1 MHILL
6 CDKIDSGKSA
16 FLVELLHRLD
26 AAKEAASGWA
36 TPAFIEGG
44 EKRGHD
50 FVAIENGQIKKR
62 IPFTRMHPF
71 PSSASFSYLA
81 GDSPEAAAFRACPYH
96 FNSEVFERAEG
107 IAEKAAFPEGK
118 RSVFIIDEIGPLEL
132 FAQSGFYLAA
142 HKAFEKAPKTV
153 TVVRKGLEED
163 LRRAFPL
170 LSFTVSG
177 LADKAGIAQA
187 LALPLPDL

>member
-96 FNSEVFERAEG
+96 FNSE
-107 IAEKAAFPEGK
+107 
-118 RSVFIIDEIGPLEL
+118 
-132 FAQSGFYLAA
+132 
-142 HKAFEKAPKTV
+142 
-153 TVVRKGLEED
+153 
-163 LRRAFPL
+163 
-170 LSFTVSG
+170 
-177 LADKAGIAQA
+177 
-187 LALPLPDL
+187 